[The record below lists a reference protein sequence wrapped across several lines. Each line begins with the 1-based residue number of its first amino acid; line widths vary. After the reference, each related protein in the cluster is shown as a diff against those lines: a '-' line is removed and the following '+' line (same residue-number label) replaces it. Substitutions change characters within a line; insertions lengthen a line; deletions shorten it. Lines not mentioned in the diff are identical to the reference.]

1 MRKLPRPNTL
11 YVLLLLA
18 ATPLTL
24 HAQAANPQTRQ
35 SARDEASSG
44 QVLMLEEIRIQ
55 VAPELPTVV
64 VSIPRQKPVIRSVS
78 LSKDANDLITAGN
91 VQVKPRLAD
100 LQVNRID
107 EPEKIL
113 AKPRAQ

>member
-1 MRKLPRPNTL
+1 MRRLPRH
-11 YVLLLLA
+11 YIVIALLLLSA
-18 ATPLTL
+18 APSLAQ
-24 HAQAANPQTRQ
+24 AQAAKSP
-35 SARDEASSG
+35 ARDDTPAG

-55 VAPELPTVV
+55 VAPELPTVI
-64 VSIPRQKPVIRSVS
+64 VSIPRQRPIIRSVS

-100 LQVNRID
+100 LQINRID

-113 AKPRAQ
+113 AKSRAQ